1 MMFPEAVVL
10 CWGCSGVKGSCGGGF
25 LRAGCGVRCGDR
37 AGHGAFLAGAVG
49 CPGGSRDRR
58 RGSAGGRDHERAA
71 GAGTGHSI
79 WSWLSSGRRLGRQ
92 DQHPRDGRPQ
102 ASSYAGRGRRHRF
115 WARRGRRGRRRDRAR
130 VDRGDEGGRPGTA
143 VIRRPDVS
151 SSDGSIAVGG
161 NLGSASTTHIGTQ
174 VLGVSSMPV
183 AAAVKD
189 PQAVY
194 TAVGLDRFTGQ
205 VWLAGEVDRFV
216 AANPCGYVFI
226 EAEAGLGKTAFAAW
240 LVSTRGYLSHFS
252 RLGYSLNRSKLPG
265 MDQPRAVSEAEELL
279 ITRAGRRLHMS
290 AVMLVRSIT
299 AVHRRSACA
308 SYKAA
313 CCAKVSITVRCHSGL
328 SPGQKALHHKRDGA
342 QICT

>member
-1 MMFPEAVVL
+1 M
-10 CWGCSGVKGSCGGGF
+10 
-25 LRAGCGVRCGDR
+25 
-37 AGHGAFLAGAVG
+37 
-49 CPGGSRDRR
+49 
-58 RGSAGGRDHERAA
+58 
-71 GAGTGHSI
+71 
-79 WSWLSSGRRLGRQ
+79 
-92 DQHPRDGRPQ
+92 
-102 ASSYAGRGRRHRF
+102 
-115 WARRGRRGRRRDRAR
+115 
-130 VDRGDEGGRPGTA
+130 
-143 VIRRPDVS
+143 RRPDVS

-308 SYKAA
+308 SYTAA
-313 CCAKVSITVRCHSGL
+313 CCAKVSITVRCHSG
-328 SPGQKALHHKRDGA
+328 STPGQKAPTPQTLSSPDYARRVAENGRTWTTELAAGVQRQETEMPVGGVSMYAYPSYRRIDQSGRSWRQRGPRHGDA
-342 QICT
+342 T